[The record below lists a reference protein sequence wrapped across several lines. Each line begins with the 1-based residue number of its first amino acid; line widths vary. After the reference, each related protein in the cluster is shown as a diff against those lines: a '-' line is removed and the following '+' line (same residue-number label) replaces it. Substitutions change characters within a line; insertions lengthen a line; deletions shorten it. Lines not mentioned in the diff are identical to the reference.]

1 VIVVRNPSG
10 EGGDVELGVRTS
22 EKFLVFAF
30 GLLALI
36 SCIIFLLQLFA
47 LITYFNYLLYT
58 YSLLY
63 SLVLG

>member
-1 VIVVRNPSG
+1 MVRNPSG
-10 EGGDVELGVRTS
+10 EGGDVELGARTS
-22 EKFLVFAF
+22 EKFSVFAF

-36 SCIIFLLQLFA
+36 SYTIFLLQLFA